1 MCVGLSDGSVVS
13 QSLFAFWLVIE
24 DHDNLFVMA
33 EIVHFMGIGL
43 LAWKLLKKQNAGGER
58 SGHCTW
64 TWRLCMQQHNLA
76 GIPPATLAPSAR
88 PPPDGQTP
96 RIS

>member
-1 MCVGLSDGSVVS
+1 MLRVCVGLSDVSVVS

-58 SGHCTW
+58 SGHRTR
-64 TWRLCMQQHNLA
+64 TWRLHAAQPGTMSTSNIGPQYET
-76 GIPPATLAPSAR
+76 AT
-88 PPPDGQTP
+88 
-96 RIS
+96 